1 MHGGGEELGAGG
13 FDLAEFGFPYVAQG
27 QRLGDRYFLT
37 VISHSCQR
45 SSKILRKRS
54 YLSCRSRRASP
65 STPASFRM
73 MSSIDLMVAEL
84 RAIERCSV
92 LSVQKQQVTTPLIF
106 RDEGEFGVA
115 FGHGG
120 IERGK
125 FAATLIAAHGNEKF
139 VGEISTAT
147 NGCQ

>member
-54 YLSCRSRRASP
+54 DLSCRSRHR
-65 STPASFRM
+65 
-73 MSSIDLMVAEL
+73 E
-84 RAIERCSV
+84 V

-120 IERGK
+120 VERGK